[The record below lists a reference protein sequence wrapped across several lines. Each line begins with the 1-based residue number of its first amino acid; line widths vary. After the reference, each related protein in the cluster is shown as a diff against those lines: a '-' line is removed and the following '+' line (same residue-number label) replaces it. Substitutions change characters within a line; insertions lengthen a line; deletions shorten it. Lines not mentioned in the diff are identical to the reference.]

1 MRRNS
6 HKQPFQCFSA
16 LLLIFFLFTGVAS
29 AKDPVKISSI
39 LSKDQEIQVAK
50 IKERLEIQA
59 PVQFRADA
67 KLLANQYSWLLQRM
81 RFLGKSLASQQVK
94 TIRQLEPSFERS
106 LCLIAS
112 GNFHNPK
119 RLEELFKYYQEPS
132 GLSPYRHCRWPHPK
146 FNKKYGTSEY
156 LSAWEFLLIA
166 PPTKEVRRFHTSG
179 RHGIPVFVALNTIGS
194 QTSIPLL
201 MNLYLP
207 KNNASTATVAN
218 SRIIRALGAILQQ
231 PTALS
236 LTSILEV
243 ATLFRNVKTEKFKPF
258 PGEQPFSLWMAEFMA
273 KQEKNWDPILVQY
286 LSDLEEKGRPAWKTD
301 FVKLLRRKM
310 EEEKKRSLLISKLK
324 TFAQKRDFESFWK
337 LAEECGEAVAVRN
350 ASVSLPY
357 RGFPSEQGMKWLRR
371 CTSSSTKGMLCS
383 ILCRGISSPG
393 FSKSITALSK
403 EESSLKD
410 RILIE
415 RLEELL
421 KDIEK
426 QEKSDWWDEFLAL
439 YDLVQKGN
447 YTMFWKQAKMPKN
460 RTAIGRVAIG
470 RAAAFLP
477 YQGFDGQDLVEWFES
492 TSDTGEQFLIMASLL
507 RSRPDK
513 KLAQRIETCIKT
525 THSQADPRIKGFAI
539 QYCQKTKA
547 SLLKQGPKPSCVTD

>member
-50 IKERLEIQA
+50 IKEHLEKQT
-59 PVQFRADA
+59 PVQSRPDA

-81 RFLGKSLASQQVK
+81 QFLGKSLSSQQVK
-94 TIRQLEPSFERS
+94 NIRQLEPSFERS

-132 GLSPYRHCRWPHPK
+132 GRSPYIIPGWPHPK

-258 PGEQPFSLWMAEFMA
+258 PGAHDQPFDLWMAKTMTGREN
-273 KQEKNWDPILVQY
+273 KWDTILVRY
-286 LSDLEEKGRPAWKTD
+286 LSDLKEKDRPAWKTD

-310 EEEKKRSLLISKLK
+310 EEEKKRSLLIRKLK
-324 TFAQKRDFESFWK
+324 TFDQKRE
-337 LAEECGEAVAVRN
+337 
-350 ASVSLPY
+350 
-357 RGFPSEQGMKWLRR
+357 
-371 CTSSSTKGMLCS
+371 
-383 ILCRGISSPG
+383 I
-393 FSKSITALSK
+393 
-403 EESSLKD
+403 
-410 RILIE
+410 
-415 RLEELL
+415 
-421 KDIEK
+421 
-426 QEKSDWWDEFLAL
+426 
-439 YDLVQKGN
+439 
-447 YTMFWKQAKMPKN
+447 
-460 RTAIGRVAIG
+460 
-470 RAAAFLP
+470 
-477 YQGFDGQDLVEWFES
+477 
-492 TSDTGEQFLIMASLL
+492 
-507 RSRPDK
+507 
-513 KLAQRIETCIKT
+513 
-525 THSQADPRIKGFAI
+525 
-539 QYCQKTKA
+539 
-547 SLLKQGPKPSCVTD
+547 